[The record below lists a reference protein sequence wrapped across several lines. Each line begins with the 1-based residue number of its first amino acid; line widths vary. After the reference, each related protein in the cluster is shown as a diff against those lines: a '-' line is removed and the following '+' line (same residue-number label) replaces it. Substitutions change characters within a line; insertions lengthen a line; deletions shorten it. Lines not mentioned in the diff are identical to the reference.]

1 MSWSMFEDCG
11 YLSIRR
17 LLFFFL
23 HILQK
28 PESAVRALLFHS
40 LLIETHERACKISAK
55 NGYFHIASESSHIN
69 FSPEYLSKMGK
80 WPTKYLVPN
89 VALWLRIFQ
98 DKRQSFVFSLKFKAL
113 KHRVKCFK
121 CECSQFHVLAV
132 WLAASLNQASQET
145 AVCVPVVFRVLAKQ
159 LKCHFKSKPAV
170 SVTHRVCSSAV
181 FIRFH
186 NRAQIQLWKRSPCS
200 SCSSCS
206 TISHFIQTVT
216 DVWNIFIF
224 TCNRVIN

>member
-1 MSWSMFEDCG
+1 MQNMIYVVLWNTVCMNIVYELEHVWRLW
-11 YLSIRR
+11 LSIDSQIVVF
-17 LLFFFL
+17 LL

-40 LLIETHERACKISAK
+40 LLIETHEGACKISAK

-121 CECSQFHVLAV
+121 CKCTTVSCFS
-132 WLAASLNQASQET
+132 SLTRCLTQPGQPGNS
-145 AVCVPVVFRVLAKQ
+145 C
-159 LKCHFKSKPAV
+159 
-170 SVTHRVCSSAV
+170 VCS
-181 FIRFH
+181 
-186 NRAQIQLWKRSPCS
+186 CS
-200 SCSSCS
+200 
-206 TISHFIQTVT
+206 FQGVGQTAKMS
-216 DVWNIFIF
+216 F
-224 TCNRVIN
+224 